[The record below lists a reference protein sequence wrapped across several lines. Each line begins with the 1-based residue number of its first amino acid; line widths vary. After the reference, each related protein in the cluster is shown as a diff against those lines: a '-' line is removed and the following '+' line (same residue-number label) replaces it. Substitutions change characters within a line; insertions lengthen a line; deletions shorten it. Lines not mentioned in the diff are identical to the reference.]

1 VYIYVWQGGGPR
13 RPLIFCNAVT
23 FRPVGVKQTEKHLC
37 ALTVNRF
44 YVNWRYS
51 CSSIGNG
58 ASVRHT
64 APSSGTIFIVSL
76 DVTN

>member
-1 VYIYVWQGGGPR
+1 MYVWQGGGSR
-13 RPLIFCNAVT
+13 RPI
-23 FRPVGVKQTEKHLC
+23 GVKQTEKHLC
-37 ALTVNRF
+37 ALTVNRL

-64 APSSGTIFIVSL
+64 ASSSGTIFRVSL